1 MIWGNSEKS
10 RGDTGRSEI
19 INLRDIQGDSGRSV
33 MGYPG
38 EIRGRYRNTEG
49 ESIE

>member
-10 RGDTGRSEI
+10 RGDIGRSGI
-19 INLRDIQGDSGRSV
+19 RNLREIQGDSGRSV

-38 EIRGRYRNTEG
+38 EIRG
-49 ESIE
+49 